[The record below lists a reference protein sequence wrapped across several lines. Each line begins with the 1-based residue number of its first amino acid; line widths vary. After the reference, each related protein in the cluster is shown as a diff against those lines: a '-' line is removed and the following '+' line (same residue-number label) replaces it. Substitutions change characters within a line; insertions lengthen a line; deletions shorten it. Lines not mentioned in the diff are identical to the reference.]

1 MTLEWANTSSRRDSG
16 TPIMSQMINRG
27 IRAETSVTRS
37 NEPSPASAFSR
48 AAAITDRAT
57 RVTSDSSA
65 SVRRGVNACAAMRR
79 ILV

>member
-37 NEPSPASAFSR
+37 NEPSPARAFSR
-48 AAAITDRAT
+48 AEATTDRAT
-57 RVTSDSSA
+57 R
-65 SVRRGVNACAAMRR
+65 
-79 ILV
+79 